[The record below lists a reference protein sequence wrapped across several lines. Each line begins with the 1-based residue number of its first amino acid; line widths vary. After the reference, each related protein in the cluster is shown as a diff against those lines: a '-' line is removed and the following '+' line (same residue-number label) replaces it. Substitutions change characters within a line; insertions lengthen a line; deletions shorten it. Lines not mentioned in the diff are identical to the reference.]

1 MEVSDECK
9 ARNHVQN
16 LLRGCIH
23 HNIGGCEIGLWAA
36 GEVACTGVLGANRLA
51 SNSLLEAVVFAAR
64 IAEDIGALDL
74 PAVQPSKKTQD
85 AHSMQEAEG
94 LEAELR
100 HAMAQHVGVMRN
112 QAGLVSSLKKIAHI
126 QKHAKTLS
134 LKNMATSCLMITAA
148 ALVRHESRGGHFR
161 TDYPLPVP
169 ALAKRSHFTLA
180 EAHKIAED
188 AT

>member
-1 MEVSDECK
+1 M
-9 ARNHVQN
+9 
-16 LLRGCIH
+16 IP
-23 HNIGGCEIGLWAA
+23 GLYAA
-36 GEVACTGVLGANRLA
+36 GEGAAHSVHGANRLA

-74 PAVQPSKKTQD
+74 PQGQPSKKTRETI
-85 AHSMQEAEG
+85 SVPEVEG

-112 QAGLVSSLKKIAHI
+112 HAGLVSSLRKITHI

-134 LKNMATSCLMITAA
+134 LQNMATSCLMIAAA
-148 ALVRHESRGGHFR
+148 ALSRHESRGGHFR
-161 TDYPLPVP
+161 TDYPLPVA

-180 EAHKIAED
+180 EAKKIAEE
-188 AT
+188 ALC

>member
-1 MEVSDECK
+1 MSDKLQQYRKE
-9 ARNHVQN
+9 
-16 LLRGCIH
+16 
-23 HNIGGCEIGLWAA
+23 
-36 GEVACTGVLGANRLA
+36 T
-51 SNSLLEAVVFAAR
+51 
-64 IAEDIGALDL
+64 
-74 PAVQPSKKTQD
+74 
-85 AHSMQEAEG
+85 EG

-100 HAMAQHVGVMRN
+100 HTMAQHVGVMRN
-112 QAGLVSSLKKIAHI
+112 HAGLVSSLKKIAYV

-180 EAHKIAED
+180 DVHKIVEA